1 MERTMLTKDD
11 VLTTIKTNMTFVME
25 EFDETAFDPIK
36 SMRDHGANS
45 LEMIE
50 IVSRTM
56 RQLKVKVP
64 RVRLNRVNNIDEL
77 ANEFVLIVSA
87 PERG

>member
-1 MERTMLTKDD
+1 MLTKND
-11 VLTTIKTNMTFVME
+11 VLSTIKTNMILVME
-25 EFDETAFDPIK
+25 EFDEAGFDPIK

-56 RQLKVKVP
+56 RQLGVKVP

-77 ANEFVLIVSA
+77 ANEFVLVVSA

>member
-1 MERTMLTKDD
+1 MLTKTD
-11 VLTTIKTNMTFVME
+11 VLNTIKSNMSIVME
-25 EFDETAFDPIK
+25 EFDADSFDPVRT
-36 SMRDHGANS
+36 MGDHGANS

-56 RQLKVKVP
+56 RELGVKVP

-77 ANEFVLIVSA
+77 ANEFVLVVSGVA
-87 PERG
+87 EG